1 MNGQR
6 LNKSLSGFA
15 VTFIAQK
22 LTANDTNNWNLCIPL
37 APFILK
43 EQFPYSV
50 K

>member
-6 LNKSLSGFA
+6 LNKSLF
-15 VTFIAQK
+15 TFIAQK
-22 LTANDTNNWNLCIPL
+22 LTSTTEISV
-37 APFILK
+37 APFVLK